1 MKILRRKDEE
11 SAPEAA
17 EREPEQERP
26 VAPRQPVRRPG
37 VVDWKRLAG
46 ENAQLLSAAVLLVLG
61 IVLLMLGWWG
71 AAHTNIFTEQI
82 PYLISGGLLG
92 LGLIIAAGLVAYAA
106 ISQRATQQLRRDLMF
121 LAQSVGGNGQA
132 RPTEATDRV
141 EAGQSGRVFLVP
153 GGRSYHVAGCP
164 ILEGKEGVKEMEPS
178 KAIGSGYTAC
188 KLCGP

>member
-1 MKILRRKDEE
+1 MRILRGRDEE

-17 EREPEQERP
+17 EQERP
-26 VAPRQPVRRPG
+26 APAAQPTRRPAAI
-37 VVDWKRLAG
+37 DWKRFAG
-46 ENAQLLSAAVLLVLG
+46 ENAQMIGAAVLLILGVVL
-61 IVLLMLGWWG
+61 VLLGWWG

-132 RPTEATDRV
+132 RSVEMADRGDV
-141 EAGQSGRVFLVP
+141 RDSGQVFVVP

-164 ILEGKEGVKEMEPS
+164 ILEGKEGVKELEAS

>member
-1 MKILRRKDEE
+1 MRILGRKEE
-11 SAPEAA
+11 
-17 EREPEQERP
+17 EPAQEPAEQEQR
-26 VAPRQPVRRPG
+26 APTRQPARRPAAI
-37 VVDWKRLAG
+37 DWKRFVG
-46 ENAQLLSAAVLLVLG
+46 ENAQMLSAAALLILG
-61 IVLLMLGWWG
+61 IVLVLLGWWG

-132 RPTEATDRV
+132 RATQAADRGEPV
-141 EAGQSGRVFLVP
+141 ESGNVFIVP

>member
-11 SAPEAA
+11 SAPEQPA
-17 EREPEQERP
+17 EQPRAPE
-26 VAPRQPVRRPG
+26 RQPARRPAT
-37 VVDWKRLAG
+37 VDWKRFAG
-46 ENAQLLSAAVLLVLG
+46 ENSQLLSAAVLLVLG

-121 LAQSVGGNGQA
+121 LAQSVGGNGQGRSA
-132 RPTEATDRV
+132 EV
-141 EAGQSGRVFLVP
+141 AGRAETRESGQVFVVP

-164 ILEGKEGVKEMEPS
+164 ILEGKEGVKELEPS